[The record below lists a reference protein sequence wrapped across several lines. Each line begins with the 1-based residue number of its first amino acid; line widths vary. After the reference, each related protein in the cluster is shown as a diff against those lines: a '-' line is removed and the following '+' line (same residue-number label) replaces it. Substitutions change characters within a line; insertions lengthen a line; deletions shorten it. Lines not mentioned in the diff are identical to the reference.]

1 MPRGGDEDFGLL
13 SLLLLSIVFVSF
25 GASDSTERLLLVLGE
40 SPVMGDVSVV
50 DQSNLR
56 LPMALTT

>member
-13 SLLLLSIVFVSF
+13 SLLLLSIVVVSF